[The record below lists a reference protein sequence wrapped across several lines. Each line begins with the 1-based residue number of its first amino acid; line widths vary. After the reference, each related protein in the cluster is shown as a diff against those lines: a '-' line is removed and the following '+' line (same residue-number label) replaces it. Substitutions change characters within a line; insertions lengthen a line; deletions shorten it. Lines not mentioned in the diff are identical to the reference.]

1 MDEDKR
7 LSYFFLGLGLGV
19 AAGILF
25 APKSGEE
32 TREFLRQKADEG
44 SDFLKRRGEDLREQA
59 GDYVEKGRSVLNQQ
73 RDNLSAAM
81 DAGKAAYR
89 EAVAGE
95 GNVGGGARIVRN
107 AADAEGI

>member
-19 AAGILF
+19 AVGMLF

-32 TREFLRQKADEG
+32 TRGFLRQKADEG
-44 SDFLKRRGEDLREQA
+44 TDFIKKRGEDLRESA
-59 GDYVEKGRSVLNQQ
+59 ADYVERGRTVITRQ
-73 RDNLSAAM
+73 RDNVAAAV

-89 EAVAGE
+89 DAVSGE
-95 GNVGGGARIVRN
+95 GESRTSG
-107 AADAEGI
+107 AEGI

>member
-1 MDEDKR
+1 MDENKR

-19 AAGILF
+19 AVGMLF

-32 TREFLRQKADEG
+32 TREFLRQRADDG
-44 SDFLKRRGEDLREQA
+44 KDFIKQRGEDLRESA
-59 GDYVEKGRSVLNQQ
+59 SEYVERGRTVITRQ
-73 RDNLSAAM
+73 RDNVAAAM

-95 GNVGGGARIVRN
+95 GESRASG
-107 AADAEGI
+107 AEGI

>member
-7 LSYFFLGLGLGV
+7 LSYFFLGLGIGV

-32 TREFLRQKADEG
+32 TREFIRQKADESG
-44 SDFLKRRGEDLREQA
+44 EFLKRRTEDLRETA
-59 GDYVEKGRSVLNQQ
+59 TGFVEKGRTVISQQ
-73 RDNLSAAM
+73 RDNIAAAV

-89 EAVAGE
+89 EAVSVEDDSPRRTASG
-95 GNVGGGARIVRN
+95 
-107 AADAEGI
+107 AEGI